1 MCGNQKE
8 VIKMR
13 YPVIDV
19 EKTGRTMQE
28 LCKRRG
34 ITAKNIQEYMNF
46 SNTQSVYNWFGG
58 KTMPSLDNFYA
69 LSKLLGVPMETIIV
83 SSDAEK
89 YDSFPYKERSGYAA

>member
-8 VIKMR
+8 VIEMR

-58 KTMPSLDNFYA
+58 KSMPSLDNFYA

-83 SSDAEK
+83 SSDTEE
-89 YDSFPYKERSGYAA
+89 YDHFLHKKRSGYAA